1 MEFEKGGAIGSS
13 EATVG
18 RSTAFAEKAGAQ
30 GVYTVKCLDSE
41 GNLKWED
48 TADNVVTLAGKNLAL
63 DTFLAGS
70 AYTITGPYLGLIG
83 NTTWVNLATTI
94 SSLTTYTGSVVTL
107 VTAAAHGLTQGDTFT
122 IASATG
128 TGANVSSVQGTW
140 VAAAGT
146 TGTTLVFNIYVS
158 GLTITTLT
166 GGSVTTTSATR
177 IADTL
182 TSHANWVECGAT
194 NAPAYTAPRKT
205 VGWALATSGIKASN
219 SITAFVMTS
228 AGTVNGCFLVY
239 GTGALST
246 IDNTAGTL
254 YSAGAFTGG
263 AKIVAASDQLQVSY
277 SAAL

>member
-1 MEFEKGGAIGSS
+1 MRNEGGATGSS
-13 EATVG
+13 EALVG
-18 RSTAFAEKAGAQ
+18 RSMSFDEKAGAQ

-70 AYTITGPYLGLIG
+70 AYTITGPYLGLVG

-94 SSLTTYTGSVVTL
+94 SSLTSYATSTVTL
-107 VTAAAHGLTQGDTFT
+107 VTAAAHGLSQGDTFT
-122 IASATG
+122 IASAAGTG
-128 TGANVSSVQGTW
+128 TNFSAVNGTW

-146 TGTTLVFNIYVS
+146 TGTTLVFNIYVT

-166 GGSVTTTSATR
+166 GGTVTTTSATR
-177 IADTL
+177 IADTMA
-182 TSHANWVECGAT
+182 SHTNWVECGAT
-194 NAPAYTAPRKT
+194 NAPAYTAPRKL
-205 VGWALATSGIKASN
+205 VGWASSTSGIKASN
-219 SITAFVMTS
+219 SIPPFVMTS

-246 IDNTAGTL
+246 IDNTAGVL

-263 AKIVAASDQLQVSY
+263 AKVVAISDQLQVTY